1 MNKYFRIIDVNG
13 FRGLMLFLFTVGC
26 LLCGIVAVPGY
37 LAMLLW
43 NAFAPSISLPE
54 INLLQGILLW
64 AIIAFTF
71 YMFSNHKV
79 VIVMQ
84 SRKKMYKD

>member
-1 MNKYFRIIDVNG
+1 MNKHFRIIDVNG
-13 FRGLMLFLFTVGC
+13 FRGFALFLFIVVC
-26 LLCGIVAVPGY
+26 LICGFIGFPGY
-37 LAMLLW
+37 LSMALW
-43 NAFAPSISLPE
+43 NTFAPSIALPE

-64 AIIAFTF
+64 AIVAFSI

-84 SRKKMYKD
+84 SRKKMFKD

>member
-1 MNKYFRIIDVNG
+1 M
-13 FRGLMLFLFTVGC
+13 
-26 LLCGIVAVPGY
+26 A
-37 LAMLLW
+37 LW
-43 NAFAPSISLPE
+43 NTFAPSIALPE

-64 AIIAFTF
+64 GIVAFSI

-84 SRKKMYKD
+84 SRKKMSKD